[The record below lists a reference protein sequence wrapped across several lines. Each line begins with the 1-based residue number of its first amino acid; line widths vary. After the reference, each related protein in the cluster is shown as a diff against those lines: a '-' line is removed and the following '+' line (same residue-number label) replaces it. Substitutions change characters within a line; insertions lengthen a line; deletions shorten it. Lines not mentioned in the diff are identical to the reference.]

1 MTGARARV
9 CTARRAAAERV
20 TTSPNRAS
28 GARTS
33 PSLPAFAAFAATRY
47 VRLVRRLCQLCG
59 AKLYAEDKECRQ
71 CGTPLGA
78 EAEPLFE
85 SPAEEARASSTAVQW
100 RDTAATDS
108 HDTGDESY
116 ADSSVHRL
124 PTEADLDAARPY
136 AGHAR
141 TPTEPAIEGDL
152 VDGVTPPSFRA
163 PAVTLDDD
171 APPRRGLAIGI
182 AIAVVAVAGIG
193 GTAWWLNTRGPD
205 DALAT
210 GPTEDAKAETMTP
223 DTPTPTA
230 DAPPSATECQQLE
243 ALAGQWELTT
253 EVVTSTNPAQLGIRG
268 YFSLVVEVEGCAATA
283 ELTKLGYTGRW
294 YADDKLQRGKAK
306 LVPGPHFGFFGS
318 FDLRDGNGR
327 GGKQDVVLTVHEH
340 RLAGT
345 YRMPGRTGFLEGAR
359 DPGRKILPTLDDQPC
374 IARCAVACDLLR
386 RDTADSSARDALDRC
401 NTTCSASEEPV
412 CGDAR
417 PLPEEHLARMV
428 GPADTLAAAC
438 SKVGAGCRT
447 GVKIGKRPAPSVP
460 PGKAWGGAELAV
472 ARGAVHVALRTGK
485 GWFIAGPLLDLGG
498 AELERVRMVSRDLG
512 SGTDRHIV
520 GELKTAERFATFT
533 CRLEDDAPRCAML
546 PASAAIVSPL
556 PSRALAVAGKS
567 SPIEPA
573 VYTW

>member
-1 MTGARARV
+1 M
-9 CTARRAAAERV
+9 
-20 TTSPNRAS
+20 
-28 GARTS
+28 
-33 PSLPAFAAFAATRY
+33 
-47 VRLVRRLCQLCG
+47 RRLCQLCG

-85 SPAEEARASSTAVQW
+85 SPAGTVRASAAAVQW
-100 RDTAATDS
+100 RDRAATDS

-116 ADSSVHRL
+116 ADSSVQRM
-124 PTEADLDAARPY
+124 PEAADLDDHRPY
-136 AGHAR
+136 ADIGR
-141 TPTEPAIEGDL
+141 TPTEPAIE
-152 VDGVTPPSFRA
+152 DGVTPPSFSA
-163 PAVTLDDD
+163 PAIALDDD
-171 APPRRGLAIGI
+171 APPRRGFGIVIALAVT
-182 AIAVVAVAGIG
+182 AVAVLG
-193 GTAWWLNTRGPD
+193 GAAWWLSSRGSD
-205 DALAT
+205 DAPVAESTQDAT
-210 GPTEDAKAETMTP
+210 AELVAP
-223 DTPTPTA
+223 DVPTPSVDT
-230 DAPPSATECQQLE
+230 PSATADCQQLE

-268 YFSLVVEVEGCAATA
+268 YFSLLVEVDGCTATA

-294 YADDKLQRGKAK
+294 FADDKLQRGKAK
-306 LVPGPHFGFFGS
+306 LVPGPHFGFVGS

-327 GGKQDVVLTVHEH
+327 GGTQDVVLTVHEH

-359 DPGRKILPTLDDQPC
+359 DPGRKILPTLDEQPC

-386 RDTADSSARDALDRC
+386 RDPADSTARDALDRC
-401 NTTCSASEEPV
+401 NTTCSAGDEPV

-417 PLPEEHLARMV
+417 PLPEEHLARVV

-438 SKVGAGCRT
+438 SKVGAGCRA

-460 PGKAWGGAELAV
+460 PGKSWGGAELAI
-472 ARGAVHVALRTGK
+472 ARGAVHVALRTDE

-498 AELERVRMVSRDLG
+498 AELERVRIVSRDLG
-512 SGTDRHIV
+512 SESDRHIV
-520 GELKTAERFATFT
+520 GELKAAERIATFV
-533 CRLEDDAPRCAML
+533 CRLEGDAPRCAVL

-556 PSRALAVAGKS
+556 PERALAVAGKAA
-567 SPIEPA
+567 PIDPG